1 MKFDMITNPH
11 KLETLNR
18 QLDRQKIPYRE
29 SLAIFEALLNEAVL
43 LGAINPEN
51 MLDGIDVD
59 IRIANAINKVD
70 SCSKN
75 C

>member
-43 LGAINPEN
+43 LGAVNSEN

-59 IRIANAINKVD
+59 IRIANAINKVG